1 MVLQAHHR
9 EKIRGLKHY
18 WLTLAFIG
26 GFVVDNI
33 TLNRVDQL
41 FDNLV
46 LASYVL
52 VAGISLALLYAGTA
66 DKLPE
71 GLRRLVLRWMPLAVQ
86 FSFGGLLSGMLVFYS
101 RSGSW
106 SSSWPFLLL
115 IIAVIIG
122 NETIK
127 DRAQRLIFNLAV
139 FFVGIFSYLVLV
151 IPVIAKQMGP
161 DIFFLSGII
170 SLFVI
175 YWYVRFLRLII
186 PNFIEVHLRN
196 IVFAIGMMFAL
207 LNFLYFSNIIP
218 PIPLS
223 LKEVGIYRTVVH
235 QEDGGYALT
244 YEPGPWY
251 AFWRDGEE
259 TFKYQS
265 GDRVYCFASV
275 FAPTAFSLDIYHRW
289 ERYNEETKAWEEH
302 GRIAYRIDGGRDGG
316 FRGFTYIDRGSPGKW
331 RCSVETGRGQVLGRD
346 TFRIESGTPEKPL
359 KEVIE
364 Y

>member
-1 MVLQAHHR
+1 MVFDAHR
-9 EKIRGLKHY
+9 ERIRGLKHY

-41 FDNLV
+41 FDNLI

-52 VAGISLALLYAGTA
+52 IAGISLALLYAGAA

-71 GLRRLVLRWMPLAVQ
+71 SMRRFVLRWMPLAVQ

-106 SSSWPFLLL
+106 TSSWPFLLI

-127 DRAQRLIFNLAV
+127 DRSQRLIFNLVV
-139 FFVGIFSYLVLV
+139 FFIGIFSYLVLV
-151 IPVIAKQMGP
+151 IPVISKQMGP
-161 DIFFLSGII
+161 DIFFLSGLV

-175 YWYVRFLRLII
+175 YWYVRFLRMII

-196 IVFAIGMMFAL
+196 IIFAIGMVYAVF
-207 LNFLYFSNIIP
+207 NFLYFGNIIP

-223 LKEVGIYRTVVH
+223 LKEVGIYRMVER
-235 QEDGGYALT
+235 QEDNSYALT
-244 YEPGPWY
+244 YEPGAWY
-251 AFWRDGEE
+251 MFWRDSEA
-259 TFKYQS
+259 TYKHQA

-289 ERYNEETKAWEEH
+289 EHYDEETKDWIEH

-316 FRGFTYIDRGSPGKW
+316 FRGFTYIEKVSEGKW

-346 TFRIESGTPEKPL
+346 TFTIESGIPEREIVT
-359 KEVIE
+359 EVR
-364 Y
+364 

>member
-1 MVLQAHHR
+1 MVLQEHHR
-9 EKIRGLKHY
+9 EKIRALKHH
-18 WLTLAFIG
+18 WLTVSFLG
-26 GFVVDNI
+26 GFVLDNI

-41 FDNLV
+41 GDNLI
-46 LASYVL
+46 LFSYVL
-52 VAGISLALLYAGTA
+52 IAGVSLALLYAGTA

-71 GLRRLVLRWMPLAVQ
+71 KLRRLMLRWMPLAIQ

-106 SSSWPFLLL
+106 SASWPFLLL
-115 IIAVIIG
+115 IIGVMIG

-127 DRAQRLIFNLAV
+127 DRAQRLIFNLTV
-139 FFVGIFSYLVLV
+139 FFIGTFSYLVLI
-151 IPVIAKQMGP
+151 IPVIVKQMGP
-161 DIFFLSGII
+161 EIFFLSGLT
-170 SLFVI
+170 SLFVV

-196 IVFAIGMMFAL
+196 IVFSIGMVFAIF
-207 LNFLYFSNIIP
+207 NFLYFGNIIP

-223 LKEVGIYRTVVH
+223 LKEVGIYRMVEP
-235 QEDGGYALT
+235 QDDGGYRLT

-259 TFKYQS
+259 TYKYQE

-275 FAPTAFSLDIYHRW
+275 FAPTAFSTEIYHRW
-289 ERYNEETKAWEEH
+289 EYYDEKAGEWQEH
-302 GRIAYRIDGGRDGG
+302 GRIAYRIDGGRGGG
-316 FRGFTYIDRGSPGKW
+316 FRGYTYIENVMPGKW

-346 TFRIESGTPEKPL
+346 VFEIEPGTPSKVLTET
-359 KEVIE
+359 VS

>member
-1 MVLQAHHR
+1 MVLEAHHR

-18 WLTLAFIG
+18 WLTLAFLG
-26 GFVVDNI
+26 GFVLDNI

-41 FDNLV
+41 FDNLI

-52 VAGISLALLYAGTA
+52 IAGVSLALLYAGTA

-71 GLRRLVLRWMPLAVQ
+71 SIRRFVLRWMPLAVQ

-106 SSSWPFLLL
+106 SSSWPFLL
-115 IIAVIIG
+115 IIVAVIIG

-139 FFVGIFSYLVLV
+139 FFTGIFSYLVLI
-151 IPVIAKQMGP
+151 IPVIVKQMGP
-161 DIFFLSGII
+161 DIFFMSGLV
-170 SLFVI
+170 SLFLI

-196 IVFAIGMMFAL
+196 IVFAIGMMFAIF
-207 LNFLYFSNIIP
+207 NFLYFGNIIP

-223 LKEVGIYRTVVH
+223 LKEIGIYRMVES
-235 QEDGGYALT
+235 QGDGGYRLT

-259 TFKYQS
+259 TYKHQP
-265 GDRVYCFASV
+265 GDKVYCFASV

-289 ERYNEETKAWEEH
+289 EYYDEKAGEWTEH
-302 GRIAYRIDGGRDGG
+302 GRIAYRIDGGRGGG
-316 FRGFTYIDRGSPGKW
+316 FRGFTYIENVSPGKW

-346 TFRIESGTPEKPL
+346 VFEIEEGTPEKVL
-359 KEVIE
+359 TETVS